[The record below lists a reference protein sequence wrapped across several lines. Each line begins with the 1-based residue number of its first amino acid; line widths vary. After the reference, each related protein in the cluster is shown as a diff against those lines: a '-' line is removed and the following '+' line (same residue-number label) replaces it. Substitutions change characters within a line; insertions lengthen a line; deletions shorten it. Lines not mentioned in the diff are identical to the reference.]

1 MSHYLLLTHFIFLA
15 LVVCV
20 QRDVTSVVKW
30 SRRLYYDIRL
40 CLLGDLS
47 LRAQVRKQVSVR
59 PTSYIGLC
67 RLQGSLSDGLCEL
80 LTLKHALLAVT
91 VKPNSKRKCF
101 MVGPHFLL

>member
-40 CLLGDLS
+40 CLLSDLS

-59 PTSYIGLC
+59 PASYIGLC
-67 RLQGSLSDGLCEL
+67 RLQGSLLIIIIINIKACSARGDCQTKL
-80 LTLKHALLAVT
+80 
-91 VKPNSKRKCF
+91 
-101 MVGPHFLL
+101 